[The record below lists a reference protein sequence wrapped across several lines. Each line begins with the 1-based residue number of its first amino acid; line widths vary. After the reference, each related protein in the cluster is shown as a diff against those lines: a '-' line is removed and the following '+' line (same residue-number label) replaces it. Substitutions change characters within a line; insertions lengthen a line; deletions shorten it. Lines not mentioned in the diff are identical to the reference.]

1 MRLRITVNTI
11 KNSPSSIDVIV
22 KSLLNLR
29 SLESKINERGRL
41 IKKEKACV
49 IKTQDM
55 HFGYSEI

>member
-11 KNSPSSIDVIV
+11 KYSPSSIDVIV

-41 IKKEKACV
+41 IKKGKGLCDKNTRYAFW
-49 IKTQDM
+49 I
-55 HFGYSEI
+55 